1 MKRLEYRTFLL
12 LLYFARLPIPRAPR
26 KVIRAASRRL
36 SRCFPEQSRVR
47 LLGSAGAW
55 EASAALSDAG
65 KGGFVEVPAPLP

>member
-1 MKRLEYRTFLL
+1 MKRLEYRTFLLL

-47 LLGSAGAW
+47 LLGSAGA

>member
-1 MKRLEYRTFLL
+1 MKGLEYRTFLLL

-47 LLGSAGAW
+47 LLGSAGA
-55 EASAALSDAG
+55 EASAALSDAEL
-65 KGGFVEVPAPLP
+65 KWK